1 MSFFR
6 ILLFAI
12 IFISSHVS
20 AFSQNYLNTIQID
33 SNDGGNQIT
42 LKTVNGVEVFKDV
55 KNDNLVVLELKNIK
69 ADEKLSTIYNNVLHV
84 KNVIVKEPS
93 KNNLQIVIEGE
104 NIANTGVVVLPNE
117 IKQFVPSKKNNIILD
132 KPINEYE
139 PIKSNYDNFDSQ
151 NNGTLEYLSA
161 NFHVNTAKLLYVKRI
176 IKNIINSHHFDFI
189 FYAGVFLLVIII
201 GNKFLNKENEKDT
214 KIVGLSSQSLKQQK
228 LEGYDI
234 TINDK
239 TIPTLRGLKSN
250 GANALTSE
258 MISQQY
264 GINEYKKS
272 EKNPYTTTLSQN
284 LNIKPKN
291 MLKQQPITQIRKQQQ
306 KLSSTNSTL
315 KPKSESLSQ
324 KNNIQLTKNMNNTI
338 AKTNQIDGQKFLDS
352 MTKIYE
358 RSGRQDLAM
367 NLKRVSRGKKS

>member
-1 MSFFR
+1 MNFFR
-6 ILLFAI
+6 ILIFAI

-42 LKTVNGVEVFKDV
+42 LKTINGVEVV
-55 KNDNLVVLELKNIK
+55 KEVKSDNLVVLELKNIK

-84 KNVIVKEPS
+84 KNVIVKEPV

-104 NIANTGVVVLPNE
+104 NIANTGVVVLPSE
-117 IKQFVPSKKNNIILD
+117 IKQSASNKKNNNIILD
-132 KPINEYE
+132 KPINEYA
-139 PIKSNYDNFDSQ
+139 PINSTYDNFDSQ
-151 NNGTLEYLSA
+151 NNGILEYLSA
-161 NFHVNTAKLLYVKRI
+161 NFHVNTAKLLYLKRM
-176 IKNIINSHHFDFI
+176 IKNIASSNDFDFI
-189 FYAGVFLLVIII
+189 FYTAVFILVMII
-201 GNKFLNKENEKDT
+201 GNKFLNKENEKDV

-228 LEGYDI
+228 SGFDI

-250 GANALTSE
+250 GIDTLASE
-258 MISQQY
+258 MASQQY

-272 EKNPYTTTLSQN
+272 EKNPYTTSLITPSIQ
-284 LNIKPKN
+284 PKTQK
-291 MLKQQPITQIRKQQQ
+291 MPSQQPLTQRRKQQKSTPNNSMIQ
-306 KLSSTNSTL
+306 KAGTL
-315 KPKSESLSQ
+315 AQ
-324 KNNIQLTKNMNNTI
+324 KNIVLENKTNTI
-338 AKTNQIDGQKFLDS
+338 GGQIDGQKFLDS

-367 NLKRVSRGKKS
+367 NLKRVSQGQNRKKKI

>member
-1 MSFFR
+1 MNFFR
-6 ILLFAI
+6 ILIFAI

-42 LKTVNGVEVFKDV
+42 LKTINGVEVV
-55 KNDNLVVLELKNIK
+55 KEVKSDNLVVLELKNIK

-84 KNVIVKEPS
+84 KNVIVKEPV

-104 NIANTGVVVLPNE
+104 NIANTGVVVLPSE
-117 IKQFVPSKKNNIILD
+117 IKQSASNKKNNNIILD
-132 KPINEYE
+132 KPINEYA
-139 PIKSNYDNFDSQ
+139 PINSTYDNFDSQ
-151 NNGTLEYLSA
+151 NNGILEYLSA
-161 NFHVNTAKLLYVKRI
+161 NFHVNTAKLLYLKRM
-176 IKNIINSHHFDFI
+176 IKNIASSNNFDFI
-189 FYAGVFLLVIII
+189 FYATVFILVMII
-201 GNKFLNKENEKDT
+201 GNKFLNKENEKDV

-228 LEGYDI
+228 SGFDI

-250 GANALTSE
+250 GIDTLASE
-258 MISQQY
+258 MASQQY

-272 EKNPYTTTLSQN
+272 EKNPYTTSLITPSIQ
-284 LNIKPKN
+284 PKTQ
-291 MLKQQPITQIRKQQQ
+291 KRPSQQPLTQRRKQQKSTPNNSMIQ
-306 KLSSTNSTL
+306 KAGTL
-315 KPKSESLSQ
+315 AQ
-324 KNNIQLTKNMNNTI
+324 KNIVLENKTNTI
-338 AKTNQIDGQKFLDS
+338 GGQIDGQKFLDS

-367 NLKRVSRGKKS
+367 NLKRVSQGQNRKKKI